1 MSLPPTNDTISAIAT
16 ASGIAAVGIIRISGK
31 QSFEIASKIF
41 RSKKGKDILNLK
53 AGQAIY
59 GQIIADDELIDEAIL
74 LSFRAPNSYTTEDI
88 VEIQSHGGPA
98 ILKKILELTVKHGAR
113 LAQAGEFTL
122 RAFLNDRIDLVQAE
136 SILNLV
142 NAQSDSARR
151 NAAMGLNKNLSK
163 KLDLIQTDITKVYA
177 SIQAVFDYPDEGVP
191 DTEFREPLLSA
202 IETIDSLLKTAK
214 AGKISQQGAK
224 LAIIGKPNVGKSS
237 LLNTLLGYDRSI
249 VSNIPGTT
257 RDYLEVMLDIN
268 GVPVLAIDT
277 AGLRET
283 SDIIEEQGVVAAKD
297 IAQNADLV
305 LYLFDASQ
313 GLDGQRIDSKELNL
327 KRTIV
332 IANKV
337 DLIDT
342 NTKFE
347 NHIQKISVT
356 NNQGI
361 DKLKNLI
368 KEKLIGDLSSTEL
381 WLTTERHEQALRQ
394 VKSHLQQALSVSED
408 LASIDLELALK
419 ALAEITGRSEISEET
434 LEYIFANFCVGK

>member
-1 MSLPPTNDTISAIAT
+1 
-16 ASGIAAVGIIRISGK
+16 
-31 QSFEIASKIF
+31 
-41 RSKKGKDILNLK
+41 
-53 AGQAIY
+53 
-59 GQIIADDELIDEAIL
+59 
-74 LSFRAPNSYTTEDI
+74 
-88 VEIQSHGGPA
+88 
-98 ILKKILELTVKHGAR
+98 
-113 LAQAGEFTL
+113 
-122 RAFLNDRIDLVQAE
+122 
-136 SILNLV
+136 
-142 NAQSDSARR
+142 

-191 DTEFREPLLSA
+191 DTEFGEPLLSA

-283 SDIIEEQGVVAAKD
+283 KDIIEEQGVVAAKD